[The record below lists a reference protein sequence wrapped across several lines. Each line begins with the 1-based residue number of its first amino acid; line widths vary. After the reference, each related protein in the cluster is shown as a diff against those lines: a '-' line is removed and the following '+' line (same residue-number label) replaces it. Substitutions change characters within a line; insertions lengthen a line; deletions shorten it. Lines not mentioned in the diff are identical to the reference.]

1 MRVYATAA
9 DYTTYI
15 QGSGQTVPTDIARR
29 LQRASEVI
37 EACLSIAIYDVD
49 ATGMPTDTDVI
60 DVFSRAT
67 CAQVAYWTET
77 GDEQG
82 SSAQFQRMQIG
93 SVQLDRPMRGVSS
106 DEPAARLA
114 PQARA
119 ILQTAGLNL
128 WVGPVDGW

>member
-1 MRVYATAA
+1 VRVYATAA

-15 QGSGQTVPTDIARR
+15 LGSGQTVPSDVDRR
-29 LQRASEVI
+29 LKRASELLD
-37 EACLSIAIYDVD
+37 ACLSIAIYDVD
-49 ATGMPTDTDVI
+49 ATGMPTGTDII

-82 SSAQFQRMQIG
+82 AAAQWNRIQIG
-93 SVQLDRPMRGVSS
+93 SVQLDRPLRAVSS
-106 DEPAARLA
+106 EEPAARLA

-119 ILQTAGLNL
+119 ILQTAGLQL